1 MDNGCPKCGNIK
13 HKHCKLNMCV
23 KTHDRITCRLPKTG
37 EMCEYHIPSPK
48 ICIDCRLE
56 QAEHD
61 VLKAMNRVE
70 ELKKEKEN
78 GQETI
83 RRNA

>member
-1 MDNGCPKCGNIK
+1 MDNGCPKCK
-13 HKHCKLNMCV
+13 KLFDE
-23 KTHDRITCRLPKTG
+23 HIIG
-37 EMCEYHIPSPK
+37 ELLQL
-48 ICIDCRLE
+48 CIDCRLE

>member
-1 MDNGCPKCGNIK
+1 MDNGCLTAELSALLDIIDKAKNNDVYGCYAIIQSCDTSNPMDNGCPECA
-13 HKHCKLNMCV
+13 
-23 KTHDRITCRLPKTG
+23 KTKGL
-37 EMCEYHIPSPK
+37 
-48 ICIDCRLE
+48 CIDCRLE

-78 GQETI
+78 
-83 RRNA
+83 AKF

>member
-1 MDNGCPKCGNIK
+1 MDKGCEECNKMPGIN
-13 HKHCKLNMCV
+13 
-23 KTHDRITCRLPKTG
+23 
-37 EMCEYHIPSPK
+37 
-48 ICIDCRLE
+48 ICIDHKIE